1 MSYSINMSF
10 GVLVLLAI
18 SGIVVVGQDSKP
30 APAPP
35 PPLVPGE
42 GRQAQEVVHEY
53 VGSKKCRMCHGQWHK
68 SWQESVKG
76 RSFQILK
83 PGARAEHKQKVGLDS
98 KRDYTSEAACLTC
111 HTVGF
116 GQPGGYRIPPPNDE
130 KAKRFAATRE
140 GVGCEACH
148 GPGGGFTQVM
158 GDIYL
163 KERPYEQQEV
173 RRAGL
178 RSIEP
183 QLCLDCHDSKAPCI
197 ADDRPPLKVD
207 DDALRTGLGFHQ
219 HFPLKFRKQ

>member
-10 GVLVLLAI
+10 GLLVLLAI
-18 SGIVVVGQDSKP
+18 SGIVVVGQDFK
-30 APAPP
+30 PAPP

-68 SWQESVKG
+68 SWQKSVKG
-76 RSFQILK
+76 QSFQILK
-83 PGARAEHKQKVGLDS
+83 PGARAEHKRKVGLDP
-98 KRDYTSEAACLTC
+98 KRDYTSEAACLAC

-116 GQPGGYRIPPPNDE
+116 GQPGGYRIALPNDE
-130 KAKRFAATRE
+130 KAKRFAAARE

-163 KERPYEQQEV
+163 NERPYEQQEL

-197 ADDRPPLKVD
+197 ADDSPPLKVD

-219 HFPLKFRKQ
+219 HFPLRFRKQ

>member
-1 MSYSINMSF
+1 MRYGIIMSL

-18 SGIVVVGQDSKP
+18 SGIVVLGQDGKP
-30 APAPP
+30 APAP
-35 PPLVPGE
+35 VPVAGE
-42 GRQAQEVVHEY
+42 GQPAGQVVHEY
-53 VGSKKCRMCHGQWHK
+53 VGSKKCRMCHSQWHK
-68 SWQESVKG
+68 SWQQSAKG
-76 RSFQILK
+76 QSFQILK
-83 PGARAEHKQKVGLDS
+83 SSVRAEHKRKVGLDPQ
-98 KRDYTSEAACLTC
+98 KDYTSEAACLKC

-116 GQPGGYRIPPPNDE
+116 GKPGGYRIPPPNDE

-140 GVGCEACH
+140 GVGCESCH

-183 QLCLDCHDSKAPCI
+183 QLCLNCHATEAPCI
-197 ADDRPPLKVD
+197 AEDSPPLKVD
-207 DDALRTGLGFHQ
+207 ADTLHAGHGAHQ
-219 HFPLKFRKQ
+219 HFPLKFRQP

>member
-1 MSYSINMSF
+1 MTF
-10 GVLVLLAI
+10 VVLVLLAI

-30 APAPP
+30 APAP
-35 PPLVPGE
+35 VSGE
-42 GRQAQEVVHEY
+42 GRQAREVVHGY
-53 VGSKKCRMCHGQWHK
+53 VGSKKCRMCHGKWHK
-68 SWQESVKG
+68 SWQQSVKG
-76 RSFQILK
+76 QSFQILK
-83 PGARAEHKQKVGLDS
+83 SGARAEHKRKVGLDPQ
-98 KRDYTSEAACLTC
+98 RDYTFEAACLTC

-116 GQPGGYRIPPPNDE
+116 GQPGGYRISPPNDE
-130 KAKRFAATRE
+130 QARRFAATRE

-163 KERPYEQQEV
+163 KERPYQQQEV

-183 QLCLDCHDSKAPCI
+183 QLCMNCHDAKAPYI
-197 ADDRPPLKVD
+197 ADDSSLLKVD

-219 HFPLKFRKQ
+219 HLALKYGQP